1 LAALGKFGA
10 RHLCNSRECQE
21 KILYIFPWRG
31 YIEYTARKKELLP
44 KDKEKKVNAATW
56 IVAVSGLIA
65 ALAALISA
73 IATLIMAMK

>member
-1 LAALGKFGA
+1 M
-10 RHLCNSRECQE
+10 
-21 KILYIFPWRG
+21 
-31 YIEYTARKKELLP
+31 ARKKEP
-44 KDKEKKVNAATW
+44 VVPGKKGDGAPW

>member
-1 LAALGKFGA
+1 VAGKNKPVVSKNKNG
-10 RHLCNSRECQE
+10 S
-21 KILYIFPWRG
+21 
-31 YIEYTARKKELLP
+31 
-44 KDKEKKVNAATW
+44 AATW

>member
-1 LAALGKFGA
+1 MAGKKQPPEPKKD
-10 RHLCNSRECQE
+10 RE
-21 KILYIFPWRG
+21 KG
-31 YIEYTARKKELLP
+31 
-44 KDKEKKVNAATW
+44 AATW

>member
-1 LAALGKFGA
+1 M
-10 RHLCNSRECQE
+10 
-21 KILYIFPWRG
+21 
-31 YIEYTARKKELLP
+31 ARKREP
-44 KDKEKKVNAATW
+44 PSKDREGRGNATTW

>member
-1 LAALGKFGA
+1 M
-10 RHLCNSRECQE
+10 
-21 KILYIFPWRG
+21 
-31 YIEYTARKKELLP
+31 ARKKELP
-44 KDKEKKVNAATW
+44 SKDREERKGNTATW